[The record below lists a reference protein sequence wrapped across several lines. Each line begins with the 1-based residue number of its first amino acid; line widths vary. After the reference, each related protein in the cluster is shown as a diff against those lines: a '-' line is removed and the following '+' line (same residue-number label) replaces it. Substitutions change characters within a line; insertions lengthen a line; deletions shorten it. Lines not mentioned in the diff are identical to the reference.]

1 VIVLATYTLFQ
12 AVVGFCTRDR
22 VVTTLPIGA
31 ELKVMH
37 PFRSGMVDVLWEGR
51 PVAAF
56 VQDLETNGTVGEDPL
71 LG

>member
-37 PFRSGMVDVLWEGR
+37 PFRSGMVEVLWEGR
-51 PVAAF
+51 RVAVF
-56 VQDLETNGTVGEDPL
+56 VQDIVTNGMVREGPI
-71 LG
+71 G